1 MADFGR
7 RRVDVGGTK
16 QHSGTVFESEE
27 PFSSPNGRALSR
39 RAYRAMLVVHGIAGL
54 VLLALLVT
62 YFVGFK
68 PRFREIFGRLDEVG
82 ELPGFS
88 WFAIRGS
95 ACLMRLLPLVLA
107 GDATV
112 LYVLGRLLRSR
123 GWPVVVWFILV
134 LVGLV
139 VLDVLLPL
147 GVLSVVLRISSV
159 E

>member
-1 MADFGR
+1 
-7 RRVDVGGTK
+7 
-16 QHSGTVFESEE
+16 
-27 PFSSPNGRALSR
+27 
-39 RAYRAMLVVHGIAGL
+39 
-54 VLLALLVT
+54 
-62 YFVGFK
+62 
-68 PRFREIFGRLDEVG
+68 
-82 ELPGFS
+82 
-88 WFAIRGS
+88 
-95 ACLMRLLPLVLA
+95 MRLLPLVLA

-123 GWPVVVWFILV
+123 RWPVVVWFILV